1 MVQSKQYFLEIY
13 YEHGDDT
20 IDLIRVI
27 DERCCEEKRCIFE
40 LRKQAFATEVPGM
53 ILSDNE
59 TQIVQILSMLTTDQK
74 QLAISF
80 LKALLKDQE
89 TFSPDQVSDDVP
101 F

>member
-1 MVQSKQYFLEIY
+1 
-13 YEHGDDT
+13 
-20 IDLIRVI
+20 
-27 DERCCEEKRCIFE
+27 
-40 LRKQAFATEVPGM
+40 M